1 MTVYSNNSI
10 EGLTS
15 LMQEGGVYA
24 PLLLLRTYHKLG
36 LTDTELL
43 LLLQLMAFKQAEG
56 VEFPTPEQLANRMGK
71 TAQEIGQLLRRLM
84 REGLLAI
91 DGEED
96 PVTGLQS
103 ERYNWSG
110 WFDQAAELHLS
121 EQRSSIAQDSK
132 VPQQPSSE
140 PPPINLFSLFE
151 QEFGRPLSPFEL
163 DRISSWLDED
173 GYSEELVRFALKEAV
188 FSGKLY
194 IRYIDRILLEWSR
207 NRVTNVEEARSH
219 TQRYRNGKS

>member
-1 MTVYSNNSI
+1 MTVHSKNSI

-15 LMQEGGVYA
+15 FMQEGGVYA

-43 LLLQLMAFKQAEG
+43 LLLQMMAFKQAEG
-56 VEFPTPEQLANRMGK
+56 IEFPTPEQLAHCMGK
-71 TAQEIGQLLRRLM
+71 TPQEIGQLLRRLM
-84 REGLLAI
+84 QEGVLGI
-91 DGEED
+91 DEEQD

-110 WFDQAAELHLS
+110 WLEQAAELYWS
-121 EQRSSIAQDSK
+121 EQRSGGSQEG
-132 VPQQPSSE
+132 QPSPLPKE
-140 PPPINLFSLFE
+140 PPSINLFSLFE

-173 GYSEELVRFALKEAV
+173 GYSDELVRFALKEAV

-219 TQRYRNGKS
+219 TQRYRSGRG